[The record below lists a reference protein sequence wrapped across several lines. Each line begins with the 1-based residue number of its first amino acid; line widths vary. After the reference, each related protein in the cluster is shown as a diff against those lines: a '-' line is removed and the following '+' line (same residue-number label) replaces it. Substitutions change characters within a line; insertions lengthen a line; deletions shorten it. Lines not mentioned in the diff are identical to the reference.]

1 MNTLWFYSFIITI
14 LLAIIDRNGKFS
26 DIYPKTFP
34 LIGLAFMITTV
45 LLIMYTVFTF
55 FHNLKCTTVN

>member
-14 LLAIIDRNGKFS
+14 LLAIIDRNDKFS
-26 DIYPKTFP
+26 NKYPKTFP
-34 LIGLAFMITTV
+34 LLGLIFMITTV

-55 FHNLKCTTVN
+55 FHNLK

>member
-14 LLAIIDRNGKFS
+14 LLAIIDRNDKFS
-26 DIYPKTFP
+26 NKYPKTFP

-45 LLIMYTVFTF
+45 YLIMYTVFTF
-55 FHNLKCTTVN
+55 FHSLK

>member
-14 LLAIIDRNGKFS
+14 LLAIMDRNDEFS
-26 DIYPKTFP
+26 EKYPKTFP

-55 FHNLKCTTVN
+55 FHNLK